1 MLWLFIDVDK
11 LICKSLEF
19 RFSLDIRISS
29 HLKREQR
36 PAAACMYIYC
46 VGCRMFT
53 CIHIS
58 PLRDTSNFPVGD
70 INHATDHQQ
79 QTTAQQQPELET
91 NLRDDFTITE
101 KAVESAH

>member
-1 MLWLFIDVDK
+1 
-11 LICKSLEF
+11 
-19 RFSLDIRISS
+19 
-29 HLKREQR
+29 
-36 PAAACMYIYC
+36 MYIYC

-79 QTTAQQQPELET
+79 QTTAQQQLELET
-91 NLRDDFTITE
+91 NLRGMKLVCQHKYHKGKVGWLAKILILKD
-101 KAVESAH
+101 VCP